1 MVASDIASIV
11 LAVCVAFLVAGCGNE
26 ALRVNATVARA
37 MLEVQAE
44 SGPVI
49 RELRVNA
56 GVEAGREA
64 HDRGAPEAEAQAA
77 ATAAASAWQ
86 CAIDG
91 HGIYA
96 SAVGA
101 YIDALALWANGVE
114 LELAD
119 ALPFVRRAIDAY
131 GFLAS
136 CLRSLGSDALP
147 DAPSFLNLI
156 PPVWSVTDG

>member
-26 ALRVNATVARA
+26 ALRINATIARA
-37 MLEVQAE
+37 MLEIQSS
-44 SGPVI
+44 SGPMI

-64 HDRGAPEAEAQAA
+64 HDRGDSEAAAQAS
-77 ATAAASAWQ
+77 AAAAADAWQ

-101 YIDALALWANGVE
+101 YIDALALWSNGVE

-119 ALPFVRRAIDAY
+119 ALPFVRRAIDSY
-131 GFLAS
+131 RFLAS
-136 CLRSLGSDALP
+136 CLRSLGSDVLP
-147 DAPSFLNLI
+147 DAPAFLDLV
-156 PPVWSVTDG
+156 PPAWGTR